1 METEHIVER
10 DAAGSATRTTIIRE
24 GRTASNGSSTLVA
37 LLAVLVLAAVAFFT
51 FSQMSEAEV
60 AKDNAVAG
68 AADAVGDAAGAVER
82 GVDSL
87 TE

>member
-10 DAAGSATRTTIIRE
+10 DTAGSATRMTIIRD
-24 GRTASNGSSTLVA
+24 GRAGSDGSSTLVA

-68 AADAVGDAAGAVER
+68 AAEAVGDAAGAVER
-82 GVDSL
+82 GVSSL
-87 TE
+87 AE